1 MNTLYNKR
9 ILLGISGS
17 IAAYKSAEITRS
29 LRELGADV
37 RVVMTRAA
45 MEFITPLT
53 MQALSGNP
61 VHSEL
66 LDTDAEAAMGHI
78 ELARWA
84 DLILL
89 APASADLIARL
100 ASGRAD
106 DLLSAVCLA
115 SKARI
120 AIAPAMNQGMW
131 ANLATQDN
139 IKTLKQRDYAV
150 LGPSQGLQ
158 ACGDIGPGRLLEPAQ
173 IIADC
178 TQLFRNGLMTGK
190 HILIT
195 AGPTREPID
204 PVRYISNRSSGKM
217 GFAIARAA
225 IEAGAK
231 VTLITGPVQLAAA
244 NGVIRI
250 DVETASQMHQ
260 AVHKHV
266 AQCDIFI
273 STAAVA
279 DYKPGLQAVNKIKK
293 TAHDM
298 QLKLVRTHDILSS
311 VAALS
316 PAPYTVGFA
325 AETDNV
331 LEYARAKMDRKKLDI
346 IVANSVGPTKGFD
359 QDDNE
364 MDVLWPQGHIH
375 LEQNSK
381 TLLAQKLIK
390 IIAERINANDT
401 TENTGRKTR

>member
-17 IAAYKSAEITRS
+17 IAAYKSAEITRR
-29 LRELGADV
+29 LRELEADV

-66 LDTDAEAAMGHI
+66 LDTTAEAAMGHI

-131 ANLATQDN
+131 GKQATQDN
-139 IKTLKQRDYAV
+139 IATLKQRDVSV
-150 LGPSQGLQ
+150 LGPAQGLQ
-158 ACGDIGPGRLLEPAQ
+158 ACGDIGLGRLLEPADL
-173 IIADC
+173 IEGC
-178 TQLFRNGLMTGK
+178 TSLFRNGLMTGR

-217 GFAIARAA
+217 GFALARAA

-231 VTLITGPVQLAAA
+231 VTLIAGPVSLATPD
-244 NGVIRI
+244 GVTRI

-260 AVHKHV
+260 AVHHHV
-266 AQCDIFI
+266 TQCDIFI
-273 STAAVA
+273 ATAAVA

-293 TAHDM
+293 TADEM

-311 VAALS
+311 VATLS
-316 PAPYTVGFA
+316 SAPYTVGFA

-331 LEYARAKMDRKKLDI
+331 LDYARAKMERKKLDI

-364 MDVLWPQGHIH
+364 VDVLWSQGHIH
-375 LEQNSK
+375 LEQTSK

-390 IIAERINANDT
+390 IIAERINANNT

>member
-17 IAAYKSAEITRS
+17 IAAYKSAEITRR
-29 LRELGADV
+29 LRELEADV

-66 LDTDAEAAMGHI
+66 LDTTAEAAMGHI

-131 ANLATQDN
+131 GKQATQDN
-139 IKTLKQRDYAV
+139 IATLKQRDVSV
-150 LGPSQGLQ
+150 LGPAQGLQ
-158 ACGDIGPGRLLEPAQ
+158 ACGDIGLGRLLEPADL
-173 IIADC
+173 IESC
-178 TQLFRNGLMTGK
+178 TSLFRNGLMTGR

-217 GFAIARAA
+217 GFALARAA

-231 VTLITGPVQLAAA
+231 VTLIAGPVSLATPD
-244 NGVIRI
+244 GVTRI

-260 AVHKHV
+260 AVHHHV
-266 AQCDIFI
+266 TQCDIFI
-273 STAAVA
+273 ATAAVA

-293 TAHDM
+293 TADEM

-311 VAALS
+311 VATLS
-316 PAPYTVGFA
+316 SAPYTVGFA

-331 LEYARAKMDRKKLDI
+331 LDYARAKMERKKLDI

-364 MDVLWPQGHIH
+364 VDVLWSQGHIH
-375 LEQNSK
+375 LEQTSK

-390 IIAERINANDT
+390 IIAERINANNT